1 MCRRAS
7 PAAVLIGLALGLST
21 VFAQE
26 PIAVDVSSLASGD
39 CLQKEWQT
47 GVRHITLPVLV
58 CRRSAEQIAALSP
71 SDALE
76 DPRLLAATLRR
87 ANQIGDSLLP
97 SRMLAMRQ
105 HLDTRPSRSLRR
117 DFVVLIGSD
126 PFHGCLLRSEGFD
139 QKPAAFFNPCLGDSF
154 DSSGRPIQ
162 TNAPIGPLF
171 LEIPPHHWQ
180 GDRLLIGQMPSDLAW
195 TAYDLRVIDGES
207 SPQTQLQNAIIWGDL
222 DRIRSLVQESHDPVA
237 LNQPLPDVAA
247 TPLIVAIAAGQRAVV
262 KWLLKNGAT
271 PDADAQELAE
281 IIGDEEIIRV
291 LER

>member
-1 MCRRAS
+1 MIA
-7 PAAVLIGLALGLST
+7 LALGLST
-21 VFAQE
+21 AFAQGSL
-26 PIAVDVSSLASGD
+26 AVDVSDLASGE

-47 GVRHITLPVLV
+47 GVRHIALPVLI
-58 CRRSAEQIAALSP
+58 CRRSAEQIAALDS

-126 PFHGCLLRSEGFD
+126 PFHGCLLQSDGFG
-139 QKPAAFFNPCLGDSF
+139 QKHAAFFNPCLGDTF
-154 DSSGRPIQ
+154 DSSGRPIR

-171 LEIPPHHWQ
+171 LDIPPHHWQ
-180 GDRLLIGQMPSDLAW
+180 GDRLIIGQIPPDLAW

-222 DRIRSLVQESHDPVA
+222 DRIRALVQESHDPVA
-237 LNQPLPDVAA
+237 LNQPLPDAGA
-247 TPLIVAIAAGQRAVV
+247 TPLIVAIAAGQRDVV
-262 KWLLKNGAT
+262 MWLLKNGAVV
-271 PDADAQELAE
+271 DANAQELAE
-281 IIGDEEIIRV
+281 IIDDEEIV
-291 LER
+291 QALER